1 MQEENMTIAFKP
13 TETFRD
19 DFTYRNS
26 DAGTLRFPF
35 PFAED
40 SYMYSINIEPHV
52 AAGPSP
58 AYEHTFDVDEHYI
71 AECRERA
78 LVLAQE
84 PGRCKVLPHMMT
96 AQWDTL
102 ELIMESFA
110 QDYPEHFSLAK
121 NGPIWTWLN
130 RPLGIEQMFT
140 FGDASTL
147 PYEPFEYITRQAQ
160 GDFTLQ
166 DQRQDNLFVDGGM
179 ITTQADW
186 SLEFDIGMAFHEWHA
201 PVPLAH
207 QAGVFDRAL
216 KFLLRLQL
224 GQPVRRLN
232 WTMTVN
238 PRLDTSP
245 ENYVLWGPDRTT
257 VTPENVAQKVHLR
270 VELQTLFRL
279 PRSNAILFGIRC
291 YLASVAELA
300 RVEKWRKRLHR
311 VLRDLNTDVAAYK
324 GLTRYRQMVVDYLAP
339 FDDGASLPKGCQ
351 PDQMSLAPANE
362 RGLRPLTAHGPM
374 DES

>member
-1 MQEENMTIAFKP
+1 MTLAFKP
-13 TETFRD
+13 AETFRK

-26 DAGTLRFPF
+26 EAGILRFPF

-40 SYMYSINIEPHV
+40 TYMYSVNIEPHLPG
-52 AAGPSP
+52 GPSP
-58 AYEHTFDVDEHYI
+58 AYDHAFDVDEHYV
-71 AECRERA
+71 AECKERA
-78 LVLAQE
+78 IVLAE
-84 PGRCKVLPHMMT
+84 DPNRCKVLPHMT
-96 AQWDTL
+96 EAQWDTL

-110 QDYPEHFSLAK
+110 KDYPEHFSLQK
-121 NGPIWTWLN
+121 NGTRWSWEN
-130 RPLGIEQMFT
+130 RPLGLKDSFT
-140 FGDASTL
+140 FGDLSSL

-166 DQRQDNLFVDGGM
+166 DQRDNNLFVDGGM
-179 ITTQADW
+179 VTTQADW
-186 SLEFDIGMAFHEWHA
+186 SLEFDIGMTFHEWHG

-207 QAGVFDRAL
+207 QLGVFDRAL
-216 KFLLRLQL
+216 KFLLRLQY

-232 WTMTVN
+232 WTMTIN

-245 ENYVLWGPDRTT
+245 ENYPVWGPDRNT

-311 VLRDLNTDVAAYK
+311 VLRDLPPELEDYK
-324 GLTRYRQMVVDYLAP
+324 GLTRYRKLVVDYLAP
-339 FDDGASLPKGCQ
+339 FDDGAPLSRGPQ
-351 PDQMSLAPANE
+351 PDQTIL
-362 RGLRPLTAHGPM
+362 
-374 DES
+374 